1 MQENAMFFEDQAVT
15 VQEVAEQDD
24 RDLAKRSVDF
34 EQYLFWGL
42 TLLDVAVMAK
52 CYRFVQTVSCTEAIH
67 MRLYGDLSPY
77 DTNLSWL
84 GALAFLATLG
94 IFCPT
99 WREWLIAVA
108 LSGFVLFILKLVPA
122 TFPLPRIVFTLPPR
136 SNSWRGRTQKR
147 SIPQGFPRQPSQNE
161 ILLNLKSIIQFDKR
175 RSSHHSNDACSSACH
190 AEYHSKF
197 TGKWHIDISSRGIFF
212 IGKGLK
218 KLLDLDDAGAAQLT
232 DCQLNQLWSPTFG
245 FMEQIQC
252 FLCAPHILFLF
263 NGIQTILVTLCFSLW
278 FISSRLGGAAPNL
291 SPYINGQEQGM
302 EFILLSYFACSL
314 ARDLMRLQIAV
325 ITRGWLDGFRN
336 FLVDKWNP
344 INIASGVTFL
354 FGFYEHQ
361 RCLANQN
368 LCFSSDF
375 RLRGASQSEM
385 QHLQDDNREWSS
397 LPWDMKLEV
406 WNLSYA
412 LCIFVCWWRVLQVFY
427 LSRVGHIFSIFV
439 CMFYDVL
446 NWLVVYV
453 ILLCGFSMLF
463 LGASDIEGLIQGI
476 ETCDSGL
483 GEQYEIGPSNI
494 TRSEA
499 WGIPAAGWASCHWSY
514 IFIRPMFQSFGEFS
528 LSEMKTAPSLIFLI
542 FTFLVLNLVL
552 MNLLIA
558 MMAGIYEQRSQRA
571 KSTRLLDTYKLL
583 MNNSCVAV
591 AAPPPLNIIIFMASM
606 VRWFWHYKAIK
617 RTYPFIR
624 WQHRFEMFL
633 SGDWGAKSTRD
644 NNEQSEQR
652 NIFIDLGFLS
662 LSVSFGRSR
671 PWWVSSAESHRGNG
685 GSVRSEQQKTQQRRQ
700 WEADAESQKHLSDFM
715 ARARSLVLN
724 QGHPKTSLEGKIDN
738 LSSEIKHMQTVQE
751 AIRRQVQD
759 IKDKTVTEQEK
770 AELLSALKRSQN
782 CPRLEE
788 VHPKGVVGR
797 FSSRRPP
804 SH

>member
-1 MQENAMFFEDQAVT
+1 MLENAMFFEDQAVT
-15 VQEVAEQDD
+15 VQEAAEQDD

-52 CYRFVQTVSCTEAIH
+52 CYRFLQTVSCTEAIH
-67 MRLYGDLSPY
+67 LRLYGDLSPY

-84 GALAFLATLG
+84 AALAFFATLG
-94 IFCPT
+94 LFCPT

-136 SNSWRGRTQKR
+136 SNCWRGRTQRR
-147 SIPQGFPRQPSQNE
+147 SVPQGFPRQPSENA
-161 ILLNLKSIIQFDKR
+161 ILLNLKSIIQHDK
-175 RSSHHSNDACSSACH
+175 
-190 AEYHSKF
+190 YHSKV

-245 FMEQIQC
+245 FMEQIRC
-252 FLCAPHILFLF
+252 FLCAPQILFLF
-263 NGIQTILVTLCFSLW
+263 SGIQSMLVALCFSLW
-278 FISSRLGGAAPNL
+278 FISLRLSGAAPNL
-291 SPYINGQEQGM
+291 SPYINAQEQGM
-302 EFILLSYFACSL
+302 EFVFLGYFACTL
-314 ARDLMRLQIAV
+314 ARDLARLQIAV
-325 ITRGWLDGFRN
+325 ITRGWIDGSRD

-344 INIASGVTFL
+344 INIASSVTFL
-354 FGFYEHQ
+354 FGYYEHQ
-361 RCLANQN
+361 RCLADQN

-385 QHLQDDNREWSS
+385 EHLQDDKREWSS
-397 LPWDMKLEV
+397 LPWDIKLEV
-406 WNLSYA
+406 WSLSYA
-412 LCIFVCWWRVLQVFY
+412 ICIFVCWWRVLQVFY
-427 LSRVGHIFSIFV
+427 LSRVGHIISIFV

-514 IFIRPMFQSFGEFS
+514 IFIRTMFQSFGEFS

-558 MMAGIYEQRSQRA
+558 MMAGIYDQMSQRA

-583 MNNSCVAV
+583 MDNSCVAV

-606 VRWFWHYKAIK
+606 VRWFWHYNAIK
-617 RTYPFIR
+617 TRYPFIR

-633 SGDWGAKSTRD
+633 SGDRGAKNTRD
-644 NNEQSEQR
+644 YNEESGLGYIR
-652 NIFIDLGFLS
+652 IDLGCLTLS
-662 LSVSFGRSR
+662 FSFTRWSY
-671 PWWVSSAESHRGNG
+671 PWCVSSDESNRGNG
-685 GSVRSEQQKTQQRRQ
+685 QSVRSEQQKKL
-700 WEADAESQKHLSDFM
+700 WEADAESQRQMSEFM
-715 ARARSLVLN
+715 ARARSFVSS
-724 QGHPKTSLEGKIDN
+724 QGHLKNSLEGKIDN
-738 LSSEIKHMQTVQE
+738 ISSEFKHMQTLQE
-751 AIRRQVQD
+751 AIRRQIQD
-759 IKDKTVTEQEK
+759 IKDEAVTEHEK
-770 AELLSALKRSQN
+770 AELFSILKRSQSRK
-782 CPRLEE
+782 RLEE
-788 VHPKGVVGR
+788 VNLKKRAWWGVR
-797 FSSRRPP
+797 DFPP
-804 SH
+804 GGEI